1 MSGII
6 FGQRHKGGWQT
17 PVHSYLPKMLHV
29 STLKRRLKTLITE
42 FERARH
48 IWFELNDNG
57 FTLANSLVKLR
68 LQERKVEFPTCL
80 ISELD
85 DSLDSMEEHGEEN
98 SNENTFSLSQS
109 LQQVLEKMASQY
121 AKMKMQILQ
130 IEFLLEEA
138 SESLGD
144 EFVYNTPV
152 YLTCTLETFVH
163 HFVNIFNMFTQE
175 IDLKNKIFSSLQDAN
190 REQAIVLL
198 STWLN
203 QPYINDDKIKEFES
217 ICELELESEEKQ

>member
-1 MSGII
+1 
-6 FGQRHKGGWQT
+6 
-17 PVHSYLPKMLHV
+17 MLHV

-57 FTLANSLVKLR
+57 FTLANSLIKLR

-80 ISELD
+80 LSELDAELD
-85 DSLDSMEEHGEEN
+85 DSLDSMEKHGEEN

-109 LQQVLEKMASQY
+109 WQQVLEKMASQY

-138 SESLGD
+138 CESLGD

-152 YLTCTLETFVH
+152 PPFYV
-163 HFVNIFNMFTQE
+163 
-175 IDLKNKIFSSLQDAN
+175 N

-217 ICELELESEEKQ
+217 ICELELEFEEKQ